1 MTQRNFNNPLGSI
14 TSILLLVLFFLGLFY
29 IARAM
34 FWVLSAIAPILLI
47 ITLFL
52 DHKVVVNYGK
62 WLVNSV
68 KRNPVFGIAMIL
80 LTVFGFP
87 VVAGFLFSKALL
99 KRKIKT
105 VKEEMQT
112 HQSGD
117 FIEYEDVETTRSTT
131 LELPD
136 WREEKRKRPIREKRN
151 EYDDLFGE

>member
-1 MTQRNFNNPLGSI
+1 MTQRSFNNPLGSF

-47 ITLFL
+47 ITLII
-52 DHKVVVNYGK
+52 DHTVVVNYGK
-62 WLVNSV
+62 WLVSSV
-68 KRNPVFGIAMIL
+68 KSNPIFGIAMIL
-80 LTVFGFP
+80 LTLFGFP
-87 VVAGFLFSKALL
+87 VVAGFLFGKALL
-99 KRKIKT
+99 KRKIKN

-112 HQSGD
+112 RQSGE
-117 FIEYEDVETTRSTT
+117 FIEYEDVETTRPTI

-136 WREEKRKRPIREKRN
+136 WREEKRQRPIREKRN